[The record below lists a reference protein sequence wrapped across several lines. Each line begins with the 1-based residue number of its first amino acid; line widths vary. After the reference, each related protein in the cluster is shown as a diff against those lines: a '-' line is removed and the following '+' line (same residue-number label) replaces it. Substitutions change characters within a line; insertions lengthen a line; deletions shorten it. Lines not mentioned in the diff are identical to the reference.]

1 MQKRHTII
9 LVATVFAV
17 CALLVVL
24 ALRPASSPF
33 NVTVT
38 YIGYT
43 NDSFRAPWLGTTN
56 APAFAIRNL
65 SRWPVLRTS
74 WSWIHSGPPG
84 QLGGFSQ
91 IEDLGLPD
99 SHILKPGESEVVTVP
114 PQTNHTRWAVC
125 FSFYNEGAQ
134 ARFRKTVLKK
144 GEKLGLTKYKQS
156 NYCVSSDEVRQ

>member
-1 MQKRHTII
+1 MRKRRTII
-9 LVATVFAV
+9 LVATAFAV

-24 ALRPASSPF
+24 ALRPGSPPF
-33 NVTVT
+33 NVSVI

-74 WSWIHSGPPG
+74 CSWIHSGPPG
-84 QLGGFSQ
+84 PLAGFSQ

-99 SHILKPGESEVVTVP
+99 SNILKPGESEVVTVP
-114 PQTNHTRWAVC
+114 PQTNHTRWAVT
-125 FSFYNEGAQ
+125 FSFINEGAQ
-134 ARFRKTVLKK
+134 ARVRKTLLKK
-144 GEKLGLTKYKQS
+144 GEKWGLTKYKQG
-156 NYCVSSDEVRQ
+156 NYCVTSDEVKQ